1 MIYAAVDIM
10 AMLSLGPTCPI
21 RYQNDAY
28 LSQKASE
35 KHQMVAQDDSKHR
48 QILSSDKSKV
58 VVVAVFSWFLLMF
71 ALSQVIFNV
80 ENS

>member
-1 MIYAAVDIM
+1 MP
-10 AMLSLGPTCPI
+10 MLSLAPTCRT
-21 RYQNDAY
+21 RYWNDAY

-35 KHQMVAQDDSKHR
+35 KHQMVAQDDSKQR
-48 QILSSDKSKV
+48 QILASDKSKVV

-71 ALSQVIFNV
+71 ALLQVIFNV